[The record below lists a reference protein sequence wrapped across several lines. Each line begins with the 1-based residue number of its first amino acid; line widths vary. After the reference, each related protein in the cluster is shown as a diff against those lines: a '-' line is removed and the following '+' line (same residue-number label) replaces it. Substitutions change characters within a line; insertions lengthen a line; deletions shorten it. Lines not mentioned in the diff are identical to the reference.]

1 MWCIGELTE
10 EYRRRMYELLSL
22 YARPYDPE
30 EPVICMDERSKQLL
44 RETRCPLP
52 GKPGVPLRQD
62 YEYERAGTCNI
73 FVAVEPRGGKRHV
86 RVTDRRTKED
96 FVGFVCRML
105 RRGYSEVRK
114 VHLVLDNLNTH
125 LRSSFQEVLGKEAA
139 ASILRRIQFHYT
151 PVHASWLN
159 MAEIEIGI
167 LERQCLARCAADQ
180 DTLSSEVAAT
190 HPARCPVTV
199 DIRHAGPAGVEIS
212 APDDSAQRH
221 YLQLFSRHN
230 YL

>member
-1 MWCIGELTE
+1 
-10 EYRRRMYELLSL
+10 
-22 YARPYDPE
+22 
-30 EPVICMDERSKQLL
+30 MDEKSRPLL

-52 GKPGVPLRQD
+52 AKPGVPLRQD

-86 RVTDRRTKED
+86 QVTQRRTKED

-125 LRSSFQEVLGKEAA
+125 LRSSFVEVLGKEAA
-139 ASILRRIQFHYT
+139 ASILRRMQFHYT
-151 PVHASWLN
+151 PVHASGLN
-159 MAEIEIGI
+159 MAEIGI

-180 DTLSSEVAAT
+180 ITLTSEVAAWQSRRNT
-190 HPARCPVTV
+190 
-199 DIRHAGPAGVEIS
+199 
-212 APDDSAQRH
+212 AQCGIGWTFTRKDADQKLRRH
-221 YLQLFSRHN
+221 YVS
-230 YL
+230 